1 MHAAIGVAI
10 NRGHDRV
17 SAGDIEK
24 AEEGYSEGMLLSTA
38 FELRDVH
45 PDMLNVL
52 YTFNRSAHSLRKD
65 QVVAL
70 LAENKSGQAPEAL
83 INLLIWFGFLGV
95 QELGQDEPTYSYQV
109 RYNVE
114 KLLTVIE
121 RGRATYVIHPTFR
134 RALQIVDQG

>member
-1 MHAAIGVAI
+1 
-10 NRGHDRV
+10 
-17 SAGDIEK
+17 
-24 AEEGYSEGMLLSTA
+24 
-38 FELRDVH
+38 
-45 PDMLNVL
+45 MLNVL